1 MEKLSKIKP
10 QSRTDLVVD
19 KITNLIINGEVSED
33 ELLPPENK
41 LCEIFGVSRS
51 ILREA
56 IRVLATKGLV
66 EVRSGYGTL
75 ARAPKDDIPEEAL
88 SNYLKANSI
97 SLLQPM
103 EIRIPIE
110 IEAAKLA
117 AERREEKHIT
127 MMEDALHIMQSP
139 SKTLEM
145 YVRADDDFHGIIV
158 EATHNPIFGIVL
170 RPLMRYLHLSRQFI
184 IQHFGLLIGIEEHQ
198 AIFEAIKAQN
208 VAFAAKTM
216 KEHMEASLS
225 RLKDFNGERGAAVV
239 IADVQEKMAN
249 DVVGAHYSAKKI
261 RNT

>member
-1 MEKLSKIKP
+1 MHTLSKIKP
-10 QSRTDLVVD
+10 QSRTDLVVE
-19 KITNLIINGEVSED
+19 KITDLIISGEWAED
-33 ELLPPENK
+33 ELLPPENE

-88 SNYLKANSI
+88 SNYLKANAI
-97 SLLQPM
+97 SLLQPI

-127 MMEDALHIMQSP
+127 MMEDALQTMRSP
-139 SKTLEM
+139 AKTLEM
-145 YVRADDDFHGIIV
+145 YVRADDDFHEIIV
-158 EATHNPIFGIVL
+158 AATHNPIFGIVL
-170 RPLMRYLHLSRQFI
+170 RPLMQYLHLSRQLI
-184 IQHFGLLIGIEEHQ
+184 MQHFGLSIGIEEHQ
-198 AIFEAIKAQN
+198 AIFESIKEN
-208 VAFAAKTM
+208 DVTSAAKTM

-225 RLKDFNGERGAAVV
+225 RL
-239 IADVQEKMAN
+239 QEIEN
-249 DVVGAHYSAKKI
+249 F
-261 RNT
+261 RF

>member
-1 MEKLSKIKP
+1 MKNLSRIKP

-19 KITNLIINGEVSED
+19 KITNLIINGELSEG

-75 ARAPKDDIPEEAL
+75 ARAPKDEIPEEAL

-127 MMEDALHIMQSP
+127 MMEEALQIMRSP

-145 YVRADDDFHGIIV
+145 YVRADDDFHEIIV
-158 EATHNPIFGIVL
+158 AATHNPIFGIVL
-170 RPLMRYLHLSRQFI
+170 RPLMRYLHLSRQLI
-184 IQHFGLLIGIEEHQ
+184 IQHFGLSIGIEEHQ
-198 AIFEAIKAQN
+198 AIFESIKEKD
-208 VAFAAKTM
+208 VISAAKRM
-216 KEHMEASLS
+216 EEHMGVSLS
-225 RLKDFNGERGAAVV
+225 RLKEISKFVETDR
-239 IADVQEKMAN
+239 K
-249 DVVGAHYSAKKI
+249 
-261 RNT
+261 

>member
-19 KITNLIINGEVSED
+19 KITNLIINGELSEG

-75 ARAPKDDIPEEAL
+75 ARVPKDDIPEEAL
-88 SNYLKANSI
+88 SNYLKANAI

-110 IEAAKLA
+110 IEAARLA
-117 AERREEKHIT
+117 AQRRTEKHVR
-127 MMEDALHIMQSP
+127 MMEKVLQIMQSP

-145 YVRADDDFHGIIV
+145 YVHADDDFHGIIV
-158 EATHNPIFGIVL
+158 DATDNPIFGIV
-170 RPLMRYLHLSRQFI
+170 I
-184 IQHFGLLIGIEEHQ
+184 I
-198 AIFEAIKAQN
+198 IF
-208 VAFAAKTM
+208 
-216 KEHMEASLS
+216 SL
-225 RLKDFNGERGAAVV
+225 FVY
-239 IADVQEKMAN
+239 I
-249 DVVGAHYSAKKI
+249 
-261 RNT
+261 

>member
-1 MEKLSKIKP
+1 MKKLSRIKP
-10 QSRTDLVVD
+10 QSRTDLVVA
-19 KITNLIINGEVSED
+19 KITNLIIDGELSEG

-75 ARAPKDDIPEEAL
+75 ARAPKDEIPEEAL

-117 AERREEKHIT
+117 AERREEQHIT
-127 MMEDALHIMQSP
+127 MIEEALQIMRSP
-139 SKTLEM
+139 AKTLEM
-145 YVRADDDFHGIIV
+145 YVRADDDFHEIIV
-158 EATHNPIFGIVL
+158 TATHNPIFGIVL
-170 RPLMRYLHLSRQFI
+170 RPLRRYLHLSRQLI
-184 IQHFGLLIGIEEHQ
+184 MQHFGLSIGIEEHQ
-198 AIFEAIKAQN
+198 AIFKSIKEQD
-208 VAFAAKTM
+208 VTSAAKKM
-216 KEHMEASLS
+216 EEHMGASLS
-225 RLKDFNGERGAAVV
+225 RLKEISKLLD
-239 IADVQEKMAN
+239 K
-249 DVVGAHYSAKKI
+249 
-261 RNT
+261 